1 MSVYSVPCWC
11 CLDKAVA
18 PVASTDNPVRV
29 PISSVFERLFD
40 PLVCCFASLTAA
52 AGYPLT
58 QWQASKGALTFGRSR
73 PPCREDRLYLGELPA
88 SGRHLKSLPDRVFNM
103 PDIDAE
109 GGSLL
114 GEQPSIFS
122 SDKVGGLGR
131 PGEWFE
137 ETGQVV

>member
-29 PISSVFERLFD
+29 PISSAFERLFD

-52 AGYPLT
+52 AGCLLT
-58 QWQASKGALTFGRSR
+58 QWQASKGALPFGGSHL
-73 PPCREDRLYLGELPA
+73 PCRENRLSLGELPA

-109 GGSLL
+109 GGSLS
-114 GEQPSIFS
+114 GEQPSI
-122 SDKVGGLGR
+122 
-131 PGEWFE
+131 
-137 ETGQVV
+137 